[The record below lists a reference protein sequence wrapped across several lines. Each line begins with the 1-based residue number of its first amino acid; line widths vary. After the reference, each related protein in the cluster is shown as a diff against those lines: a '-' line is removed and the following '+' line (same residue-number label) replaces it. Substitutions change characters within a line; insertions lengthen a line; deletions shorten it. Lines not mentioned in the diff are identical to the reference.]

1 MTKSTALARLDLNL
15 LVSLLALLEER
26 NVTRAG
32 ARLHVTQP
40 AMSAALARL
49 RRHFNDELLSRCD
62 QIYVLTPLA
71 QSLLPVL
78 RDNLAM
84 TERIVSMRWEFDPA
98 TASRH
103 FTIMMSDYAQMV
115 LATPLAAA
123 FSQQAPSCVLDL
135 LPLPGTEILDA
146 DATLRRVDA
155 VVLPHGFREGYP
167 HLDLFSDSWCVLVAE
182 DNDVLGSHIS
192 TDDLLKFPHAAIG
205 TAGDVTLAA
214 KLLAIDNVEPW
225 VQVRT
230 PHFLGLPFLV
240 QDTDRI
246 ALVQRRLAHNLC
258 ASAQVRIVEITPD
271 LPGLTEAA
279 WWHEVHQTD
288 SGHRWLR
295 DVMSEAT
302 QQLKLS

>member
-1 MTKSTALARLDLNL
+1 MTDSTPLARLDLNL

-49 RRHFNDELLSRCD
+49 RRHFDDELLSRCD

-98 TASRH
+98 TSSRH
-103 FTIMMSDYAQMV
+103 FTIMLSDYAQMV

-123 FSQQAPSCVLDL
+123 FSPRAPSCVLDL
-135 LPLPGTEILDA
+135 RPLPDTALADTDA
-146 DATLRRVDA
+146 VLRRVDA
-155 VVLPHGFREGYP
+155 VILPHGFREGYP
-167 HLDLFSDSWCVLVAE
+167 HLDLFSDSWCVLVAN
-182 DNDVLGSHIS
+182 DNNAFGSRIS
-192 TDDLLKFPHAAIG
+192 THDLLKFPHAAIG
-205 TAGDVTLAA
+205 NAGDVTLAA

-230 PHFLGLPFLV
+230 PHFLALPFLV
-240 QDTDRI
+240 QETDRI
-246 ALVQRRLAHNLC
+246 ALVPRRLAQNLC
-258 ASAQVRIVEITPD
+258 TDARVRIVDIDPA

-279 WWHEVHQTD
+279 WWHDVHQAD

-295 DVMSEAT
+295 EVMSEAA
-302 QQLKLS
+302 QELKRR